1 MAITAPN
8 ADRVSR
14 DLEMRML
21 LDNGVTVPMPC
32 TLHFTLADPYAVSA
46 TFRSARTSVTWVFA
60 RELLSSGLVR
70 EAGEGDIHITPL
82 QRTSGNVLRVELR
95 SPDGR
100 AVMEGPRAEID
111 DFLRS
116 TYDLLPGGLEWTYLN
131 MDAALEQLLNDEMA

>member
-8 ADRVSR
+8 ADQVSR

-32 TLHFTLADPYAVSA
+32 TLNFTLADPYAVSA
-46 TFRSARTSVTWVFA
+46 TFRSARASVTWVFA
-60 RELLSSGLVR
+60 RELLASGVLR
-70 EAGEGDIHITPL
+70 ESGEGDIHITPL
-82 QRTSGNVLRVELR
+82 KRTSGDVVRIELR

-100 AVMEGPRAEID
+100 AVMEGPRFLLD

-116 TYDLLPGGLEWTYLN
+116 TYDLLPNGLEWSYLN
-131 MDAALEQLLNDEMA
+131 LDAALEQLLNDEMA